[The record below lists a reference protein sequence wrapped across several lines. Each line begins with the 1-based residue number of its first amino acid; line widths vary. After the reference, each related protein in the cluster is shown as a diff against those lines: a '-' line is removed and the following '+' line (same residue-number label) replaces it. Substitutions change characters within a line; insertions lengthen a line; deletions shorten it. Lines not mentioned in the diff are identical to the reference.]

1 MNGAPLP
8 EWLYVLTV
16 TRPAMLTE
24 GPDAREGAVLAEHF
38 VYLEGLVA
46 AGTLVLAGRT
56 LQNDAS
62 TMGLAI
68 LRAPSESAAFAIM
81 QADPAVRDGV
91 MTAVLHPFRVALLGK

>member
-1 MNGAPLP
+1 MP

-16 TRPAMLTE
+16 TRLAMLTE
-24 GPDAREGAVLAEHF
+24 GPDAREGAVLADHF
-38 VYLEGLVA
+38 AYLERLSA
-46 AGTLVLAGRT
+46 DGTLVLAGRT

-62 TMGLAI
+62 TMGLAV
-68 LRAPSESAAFAIM
+68 LRAPSEAAARAVM

>member
-1 MNGAPLP
+1 MP

-24 GPDAREGAVLAEHF
+24 GPDAREGAVLADHF
-38 VYLEGLVA
+38 AYLERLVA
-46 AGTLVLAGRT
+46 DGALVLAGRT

-62 TMGLAI
+62 TMGLAV
-68 LRAPSESAAFAIM
+68 LRAPDEAAARAVM